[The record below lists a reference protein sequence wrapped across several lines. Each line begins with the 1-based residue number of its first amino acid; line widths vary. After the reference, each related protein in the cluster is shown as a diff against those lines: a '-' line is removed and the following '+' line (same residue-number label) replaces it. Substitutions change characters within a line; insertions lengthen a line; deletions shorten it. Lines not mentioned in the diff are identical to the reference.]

1 MSDDSVTIRLGR
13 TLHAA
18 ARDLARMQ
26 DISLGQLLRDALAR
40 EIGRAERGAR
50 PPVRADERLVAPLRA
65 RLAPILAEA
74 PTWTVL
80 LHRLQREEGVTLVEA
95 GGGLAVLS
103 FPDRQRLCKASELG
117 FSYARLM
124 RRIGAPFPGH
134 SHTWLFEKAGQGE
147 QPKPLTRR
155 VPRKEKEPG
164 WSAAVTGEPLD
175 PEAEDVILI
184 EPD

>member
-1 MSDDSVTIRLGR
+1 MTDESVTISLGK

-26 DISLGQLLRDALAR
+26 DISFGQLLRDALAR
-40 EIGRAERGAR
+40 EIARAERGAR

-65 RLAPILAEA
+65 RLAPILAGA
-74 PTWTVL
+74 PTWSVL
-80 LHRLQREEGVTLVEA
+80 LDRLRREEGVTLVEA

-103 FPDRQRLCKASELG
+103 YPGRQRLCKASELG

-134 SHTWLFEKAGQGE
+134 SHAWLFERAGH
-147 QPKPLTRR
+147 
-155 VPRKEKEPG
+155 
-164 WSAAVTGEPLD
+164 GEPLSGRSLWREERPGWHAPFTGGPPD
-175 PEAEDVILI
+175 PEAEDVVLI